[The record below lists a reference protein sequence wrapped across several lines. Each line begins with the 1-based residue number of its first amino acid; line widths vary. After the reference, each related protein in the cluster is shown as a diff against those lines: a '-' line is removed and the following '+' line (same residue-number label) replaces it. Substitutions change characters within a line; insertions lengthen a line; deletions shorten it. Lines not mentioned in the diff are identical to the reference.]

1 MVVPNR
7 RKGVEKAI
15 GLTLVSATALTM
27 GAGAAPAVAGTAPT
41 KSISTALLS
50 SPTVDLGDGVTL
62 TGPAIPYKDD
72 AKNIHW
78 YKDGGIFKLKIDLT
92 NINKIVVTQNGTE
105 IISEVFGVSGP
116 DTFEKDLTLTEASDI
131 KITISSGSVLGP
143 DVVDPAYTDPETG
156 LEVPEKVTPGEPTE
170 SAVTNKSFKASF
182 DAVAPSATGE
192 AINVGQDDG
201 KSYVSVDTTFSVNA
215 VDTDGVGV
223 QSIEL
228 EKFDT
233 VGAAWVKSRDLTNG
247 ATFTLTVSGKYRL
260 KTIDLLGNAIT
271 HTFADVYGVSEDV
284 VYVAPNTG
292 RVNYNVNGAPN
303 TGGIYKDTAKV
314 NFIFAGAMTTS
325 TKIKINDVWVS
336 TEGWNFDTTD
346 RTKTIDLAGLARAA
360 DGIYTIHAET
370 TVFGGKKFENDFVV
384 KADFDA
390 PTISNATITGDYQ
403 VDGGKIYAGGGTVV
417 TFNTD
422 DIGSG
427 VKTVSIEGSDAA
439 VTTNGGQ
446 SSFTLKTGDNYTIV
460 VTDKVGHVT
469 RKTLTDLGLGS
480 NSVVVD
486 ANAPVVTEVSVVA
499 PDKTDANNK
508 NWYIKAPVTQWTVVD
523 DNIKSVKVTVN
534 GLTNNVTPSAEGV
547 YSVKLSDFAVL
558 DGNRLDI
565 KITAADKSK
574 NVTELQK
581 TIYID
586 ADAPTNGAAAVTGTF
601 ENEPTGVYARDTLKL
616 KATATDNQGIGIK
629 SYQLVDS
636 TGKVI
641 VESATGDLD
650 IPAGSNS
657 LVVVDALGNKSAPV
671 TLKDLL
677 NLQSNNVVYDDA
689 SPVITEKDG
698 TTPGFVDSSGNNW
711 YTVAGDSTWTVVDAN
726 LKNVEITVN
735 GQTKT
740 LAPAASG
747 EYKVNLKDYALEN
760 GNKLTISVVATD
772 FANNIATKNLVM
784 FIDGDAPRDLQATVD
799 GAYQD
804 RSFGV
809 FAQGKLTLN
818 SKANDGSG
826 VGIKTYQLVDGAGKV
841 ISELKSGTTDIPQGE
856 FLVVVVDELGNKSAP
871 QTLQS
876 LLGLKTN
883 IITYDAEAPTIAVD
897 RQAPAHR
904 NWFGTDVDYTVKFS
918 DNTALFSGKV
928 SVNGKDLT
936 DFTSTAV
943 ETSRVLKFNTSQA
956 TANADG
962 SYDVVVNGVD
972 AAANSVSWNET
983 IKIDRIAPQIESF
996 TFTTPGFKEGEALT
1010 KSNDYGFFFKEA
1022 TSVDIK
1028 VNDATPS
1035 SGVKEV
1041 SYVLRNDNGTE
1052 FKKGVVA
1059 VVDNTARVDVP
1070 VGFKGYIDASATDN
1084 VLHTGEKVHPSG
1096 VITEDRNWY
1105 VNTSDIQIVVP
1116 DPGTRDNKNQ
1126 FLFKGDVVATVPIKQ
1141 GVSGIKTVEWG
1152 IGDTTLGNA
1161 SVGIDGTLSGA
1172 GFAVDAREKNLVLS
1186 VNGQLPVNGNAN
1198 NMNIWV
1204 KVVDRAGYESNANK
1218 VVSIDKDAPIID
1230 VAYNDTV
1237 ASNYYAADRT
1247 ATVTITERNFNPSDV
1262 KWTGKYGTLSNWQN
1276 VGGDVW
1282 KASIT
1287 FSEETEFNWGV
1298 AYTDLAGNAGKPY
1311 ASETFTV
1318 DKTAPQLSVTFDNNA
1333 VQNGK
1338 FYKTARSATVE
1349 IIDRNFDPSK
1359 VTYAGDGALGGWSSN
1374 GDSHTAVVAFNKD
1387 GEYSFNVASSDKA
1400 GNASKA
1406 YDSSSFVV
1414 DMTKPS
1420 FAIAGVKNGVSYKKD
1435 VGFTVTT
1442 ADTYIDTKASFVTLV
1457 GRNNGEMKVEG
1468 GFNEKTGQFEI
1479 KNFPNEK
1486 AYDDLYTLSAQVT
1499 DLAGNEV
1506 KEELLFS
1513 VNRFGSDFKFDNEN
1527 LNGEYFQKLPS
1538 DIVLVQTSV
1547 DRLDMNGFSVV
1558 VLRNG
1563 EQIEVPKGSWNV
1575 KESGGDKQK
1584 WTYTITVNKDFFT
1597 EDGAYQ
1603 VQMFSKAVDGTK
1615 ESSMAQEYAFVI
1627 DNTKPVI
1634 YISGVEDKTVYKALE
1649 KDVTVEVR
1657 DLSGVAELA
1666 ILLNDVEQPYT
1677 EENGVYK
1684 FTMPANSKSNDL
1696 FVEAKDRAGNME
1708 RAGVVEIFLTSSD
1721 IEALWHKSWVRW
1733 LVGLVG
1739 LLFAAV
1745 IALIV
1750 RGAVK
1755 RRNEDAEKQ
1764 ARLDAAQAASSGEL
1778 YETSGAL
1785 SAVNMDIP
1793 VEDAVLDISEGGESA
1808 SPSPTSS
1815 GVTEDSQATNFIDEG
1830 SESTDFLDEGDG
1842 ETGHFTEGK

>member
-143 DVVDPAYTDPETG
+143 DVVDPAYTDPDTG
-156 LEVPEKVTPGEPTE
+156 LVVPETTTPGVPTKSVVIEKIFKSGFDSVAPTASGEPT
-170 SAVTNKSFKASF
+170 
-182 DAVAPSATGE
+182 
-192 AINVGQDDG
+192 NVGQDDG
-201 KSYVSVDTTFSVNA
+201 KSYISSDSTFSVNA
-215 VDTDGVGV
+215 DDGSGVGV
-223 QSIEL
+223 QGIEL
-228 EKFDT
+228 EKFDE
-233 VGAAWVKSRDLTNG
+233 VSAAWVKSRDLTSG
-247 ATFTLTVSGKYRL
+247 STFNLTVNGKYRL
-260 KTIDLLGNAIT
+260 KTIDLLGNTAT
-271 HTFADVYGVSEDV
+271 HTFQDVYGVSEDV
-284 VYVAPNTG
+284 VYVAPSASH
-292 RVNYNVNGAPN
+292 VNYNVNGAPN
-303 TGGIYKDTAKV
+303 TGGIYKDSAAV
-314 NFIFAGAMTTS
+314 NFTFAGAMTTS
-325 TKIKINDVWVS
+325 TKIKINGAWVS
-336 TEGWNFDTTD
+336 TEGWNFETVA
-346 RTKTIDLAGLARAA
+346 RTKTIDLAGLARPA
-360 DGIYTIHAET
+360 DGIYTVHAET
-370 TVFGGKKFENDFVV
+370 TVFGGQRFENDFVV

-390 PTISNATITGDYQ
+390 PTVSDATITGKYQ
-403 VDGGKIYAGGGTVV
+403 VDGEKIYAGGGVV
-417 TFNTD
+417 VSFTTS
-422 DIGSG
+422 DIGSS
-427 VKTVSIEGSDAA
+427 VKSVTIEGSDAV
-439 VTTNGGQ
+439 VTTTGSK
-446 SSFTLKTGDNYTIV
+446 SSFTLKSGENYTVV
-460 VTDKVGHVT
+460 VTDAVGHVT
-469 RKTLTDLGLGS
+469 RKTFTELGLPS

-486 ANAPVVTEVSVVA
+486 ETAPVVTEVSVVA
-499 PDKTDANNK
+499 PDYTDGSNN
-508 NWYIKAPVTQWTVVD
+508 NWFSKPPVKKWTVED
-523 DNIKSVKVTVN
+523 DNLKSVKLTV
-534 GLTNNVTPSAEGV
+534 GGKTETLTPDSAGV
-547 YSVKLSDFAVL
+547 YSINLIDYPL
-558 DGNRLDI
+558 TNGNRLDM
-565 KITAADKSK
+565 T
-574 NVTELQK
+574 V
-581 TIYID
+581 
-586 ADAPTNGAAAVTGTF
+586 
-601 ENEPTGVYARDTLKL
+601 
-616 KATATDNQGIGIK
+616 TATDR
-629 SYQLVDS
+629 
-636 TGKVI
+636 
-641 VESATGDLD
+641 
-650 IPAGSNS
+650 
-657 LVVVDALGNKSAPV
+657 
-671 TLKDLL
+671 
-677 NLQSNNVVYDDA
+677 SNN
-689 SPVITEKDG
+689 ITELSK
-698 TTPGFVDSSGNNW
+698 TIFVDS
-711 YTVAGDSTWTVVDAN
+711 
-726 LKNVEITVN
+726 
-735 GQTKT
+735 
-740 LAPAASG
+740 
-747 EYKVNLKDYALEN
+747 
-760 GNKLTISVVATD
+760 
-772 FANNIATKNLVM
+772 
-784 FIDGDAPRDLQATVD
+784 DAPRDLQATVD

-804 RSFGV
+804 RPFGV
-809 FAQGKLTLN
+809 FAQGKLVLN

-826 VGIKTYQLVDGAGKV
+826 VGIKTYQLVDKTGKV
-841 ISELKSGTTDIPQGE
+841 ISEFKNGTVDIPQGE
-856 FLVVVVDELGNKSAP
+856 LLVVVVDLVGNKSAP

-883 IITYDAEAPTIAVD
+883 VIKYDSTTPKITVDHKKPTYS
-897 RQAPAHR
+897 
-904 NWFGTDVDYTVKFS
+904 NWFGEDIDYTINFS
-918 DNTALFSGKV
+918 DDTALFSGKV
-928 SVNGKDLT
+928 SVNGKDLAE
-936 DFTSTAV
+936 FTSTEI

-972 AAANSVSWNET
+972 AAGNPVSWNET

-996 TFTTPGFKEGEALT
+996 TFTTPGFKEGEKLT
-1010 KSNDYGFFFKEA
+1010 KSSDYGFFFKEA

-1028 VNDATPS
+1028 VNDAEPT
-1035 SGVKEV
+1035 SGVKEIT
-1041 SYVLRNDNGTE
+1041 YVLRNDDGSE
-1052 FKKGVVA
+1052 FKTGVVS
-1059 VVDNTARVDVP
+1059 VSGDTARVDIP

-1096 VITEDRNWY
+1096 VITENRNWY
-1105 VNTSDIQIVVP
+1105 VNTSDIQIQVV
-1116 DPGTRDNKNQ
+1116 DPGKRDNKNQ
-1126 FLFKGDVVATVPIKQ
+1126 FLFRGDIVATVPIKQ
-1141 GVSGIKTVEWG
+1141 GVSGIKSVEWG

-1161 SVGIDGTLSGA
+1161 SVGIDGSLTGD
-1172 GFAVDAREKNLVLS
+1172 GFAVDIREKNLVLG
-1186 VNGQLPVNGNAN
+1186 VNGKLPVNGNTN
-1198 NMNIWV
+1198 DMRIWV
-1204 KVVDRAGYESNANK
+1204 KVIDRAGYTSDANK

-1230 VAYNDTV
+1230 VTYNDTNDT
-1237 ASNYYAADRT
+1237 SYYAANRT
-1247 ATVTITERNFNPSDV
+1247 ATVTVTERNFNPSDV
-1262 KWTGKYGTLSNWQN
+1262 KWSGKYGILSNWQN
-1276 VGGDVW
+1276 VSGDVW

-1298 AYTDLAGNAGKPY
+1298 SYTDLAGNIGKPY
-1311 ASETFTV
+1311 ASETFTI
-1318 DKTAPQLSVTFDNNA
+1318 DKTAPQLSVTFDNNS

-1338 FYKTARSATVE
+1338 FYKTARTALVE
-1349 IIDRNFDPSK
+1349 VIDRNFDASK
-1359 VTYAGDGALGGWSSN
+1359 VNYIGDGALGGWASN
-1374 GDSHTAVVAFNKD
+1374 GDSHTATVTFATD
-1387 GEYSFNVASSDKA
+1387 GEYKFNVNAADKA
-1400 GNASKA
+1400 SNASNA
-1406 YDSSSFVV
+1406 FESGDFVV
-1414 DMTKPS
+1414 DTTKPA
-1420 FAIAGVKNGVSYKKD
+1420 FAIEGVKNGVSYKKD

-1442 ADTYIDTKASFVTLV
+1442 SDTYVDTKASFVTLV

-1468 GFNEKTGQFEI
+1468 GFNASTGRFELT
-1479 KNFPNEK
+1479 NFPNTKE
-1486 AYDDLYTLSAQVT
+1486 YDDLYTLSTKVV

-1506 KEELLFS
+1506 KEDVIFS
-1513 VNRFGSDFKFDNEN
+1513 VNRFGSEFKFDNES

-1547 DRLDMNGFSVV
+1547 DRLDMSGFSVV